1 MVLTMAKLMV
11 VEENESLRDELST
24 QLRQAG
30 YRVETAAHT
39 VEAIGLMDQGRHDGV
54 VLGINLPGLD
64 ELDLLNWIR
73 AREPFMPV
81 LILVEG
87 GAMDVHHA
95 AMQRGADDCLPKPV
109 RISELLSRLASL
121 VSLNH
126 LPNFDP
132 QTPVHASLRV
142 DPLLPRAWIS
152 GQPAELTHREWEL
165 LGFLV
170 EQTGR
175 VVSHDAVLA
184 ACHETALDALEGYV
198 LRLRRKL
205 ADSGWAIRNI
215 RGLGYMLEHAAVA

>member
-1 MVLTMAKLMV
+1 MAKLMV

-30 YRVETAAHT
+30 YRVESAAHT
-39 VEAIGLMDQGRHDGV
+39 VEAIGLMDHGRHDGV
-54 VLGINLPGLD
+54 LLGIGLPGLD
-64 ELDLLNWIR
+64 ELDLLDWIR

-87 GAMDVHHA
+87 GAMDVRQA
-95 AMQRGADDCLPKPV
+95 ALQRGADDCLAKPV
-109 RISELLSRLASL
+109 SMSELLSRLGSL
-121 VSLNH
+121 VTLSH
-126 LPNFDP
+126 LPTFDP

-152 GQPAELTHREWEL
+152 GSPAELTHHEWEL
-165 LGFLV
+165 LGLLV
-170 EQTGR
+170 KQSGK
-175 VVSHDAVLA
+175 VVPHDAVMA
-184 ACHETALDALEGYV
+184 ACHETALEALEGYV

-215 RGLGYMLEHAAVA
+215 RGLGYMLEHAAA

>member
-1 MVLTMAKLMV
+1 MVQAMAKLMV

-24 QLRQAG
+24 QLRLTG

-39 VEAIGLMDQGRHDGV
+39 VEAIGLMDHGRHDGV
-54 VLGINLPGLD
+54 VLGIGLPGLD
-64 ELDLLNWIR
+64 GLDLLDWIR

-87 GAMDVHHA
+87 GAMDVRQA
-95 AMQRGADDCLPKPV
+95 ALQRGADDCLPKPV
-109 RISELLSRLASL
+109 QMSELLSRLGSL
-121 VSLNH
+121 VTLSH
-126 LPNFDP
+126 LPVFDP
-132 QTPVHASLRV
+132 QTPVNASLRV

-152 GQPAELTHREWEL
+152 GQPAELTHHEWEL
-165 LGFLV
+165 LGLLV

-175 VVSHDAVLA
+175 VVTHDAVLA
-184 ACHETALDALEGYV
+184 ACQDTAFEALEGYM

-215 RGLGYMLEHAAVA
+215 RGLGYMLEHAAA